1 MTPKIYH
8 QKLSIEAL
16 LSLGDWRWTSGGE
29 AILLDYDNNA
39 PSVELGHTHSDTL
52 RYDADG
58 VHVGDAAQTQYG
70 LSIRYEPTYNSY
82 VKLRGT
88 YFSNYYS
95 DFDAGTLKGENSG
108 RESWVIPA
116 YQIFDLHT
124 GYKFK
129 LSEKNKL
136 DVRLSVLN
144 LLDEIYISDATNN
157 DEYSS
162 NYNDFDAKSASVF
175 FGLGRRLNLAVKFSF

>member
-1 MTPKIYH
+1 MDN
-8 QKLSIEAL
+8 A
-16 LSLGDWRWTSGGE
+16 
-29 AILLDYDNNA
+29 NNA
-39 PSVELGHTHSDTL
+39 PSVALGHTNSDTL

-70 LSIRYEPTYNSY
+70 LSMRYEPTYNSY
-82 VKLRGT
+82 IKLRGT
-88 YFSNYYS
+88 YFANYYS

-108 RESWVIPA
+108 RESWIIPA
-116 YQIFDLHT
+116 YQLIDLHC

-129 LSEKNKL
+129 LSDKNKL
-136 DVRLSVLN
+136 DIRFSVLN

-175 FGLGRRLNLAVKFSF
+175 FGLGRRFNLSAKFSF